1 MQVVVMISDIYDVK
15 YIDVVKM
22 RFALQTVDQLA
33 VLGVLLESYD
43 IWRNFTKRINENT
56 VAFTKL

>member
-1 MQVVVMISDIYDVK
+1 MQVVVMISDVDDVK

-33 VLGVLLESYD
+33 VLD